1 MVGCTGAYWYL
12 AKKNTDFFIMTIRG
26 MNEKGAKRMAINMGD
41 EDDFNER
48 GQWPAFYA
56 ADCSKQ
62 DNNWAC
68 GAYLMHFM
76 EMAIKKIGEGR
87 GKDIGTMKPLQYAA
101 LKTRDKL
108 RQTLEELVQKE
119 EVVITYEKG
128 NIGKGG
134 EEKKQDAE
142 RTERKTSKQDED
154 EKMEVTTPV
163 THIEKN
169 G

>member
-1 MVGCTGAYWYL
+1 
-12 AKKNTDFFIMTIRG
+12 MTIRG

-134 EEKKQDAE
+134 
-142 RTERKTSKQDED
+142 
-154 EKMEVTTPV
+154 
-163 THIEKN
+163 
-169 G
+169 